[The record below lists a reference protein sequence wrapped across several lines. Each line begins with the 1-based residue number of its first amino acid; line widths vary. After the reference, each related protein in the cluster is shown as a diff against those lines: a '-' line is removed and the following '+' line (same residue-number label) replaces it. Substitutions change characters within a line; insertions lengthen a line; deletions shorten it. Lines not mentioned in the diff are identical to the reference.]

1 MPVLVHAT
9 GLVAGTS
16 GIILI
21 GSSGAG
27 KSSMAMDLI
36 AGARR
41 AGHFAT
47 LLSDDQVFLESVGD
61 RVIATAPPP
70 IKGLIELR
78 GSGIGQMETIDS
90 MVAHYAIAIVNTDV
104 STRIPEENQSWTPH
118 EGIALPLYFIDR
130 NVREPFFWLSI
141 LISQFPAR

>member
-41 AGHFAT
+41 TGHFAT
-47 LLSDDQVFLESVGD
+47 LLSDDQVFLEAVGG

-90 MVAHYAIAIVNTDV
+90 MVAHCAIAIVNTDV
-104 STRIPEENQSWTPH
+104 STRIPEENQSWAPH
-118 EGIALPLYFIDR
+118 AGIVLPLYFIDR
-130 NVREPFFWLSI
+130 NVREPFFWLST
-141 LISQFPAR
+141 LISQFPVR

>member
-1 MPVLVHAT
+1 MRVLVHAT
-9 GLVAGTS
+9 ALVAGTS

-47 LLSDDQVFLESVGD
+47 LLSDDQVFLEAIGGC
-61 RVIATAPPP
+61 VIATAPST

-78 GSGIGQMETIDS
+78 GSGIGQLETIDS
-90 MVAHYAIAIVNTDV
+90 LVAHYVITIVGVDA

-118 EGIALPLYFIDR
+118 EGIVLPLYFIDR
-130 NVREPFFWLSI
+130 KVREPFFWLST
-141 LISQFPAR
+141 LVSQFPVR